1 MWRRSAFMR
10 WPYRATFL
18 TVAATMA
25 VAAAV
30 APAGAATTAKA
41 APLAE
46 SAAGSQHTLYRIK
59 TLGKRSNGQ
68 PKLAVA
74 TPSGLPPSAIE
85 SVYSLS
91 GLAPSSGAGAGQIIA
106 IVDAYR

>member
-1 MWRRSAFMR
+1 MR

-18 TVAATMA
+18 AAAATLA

-30 APAGAATTAKA
+30 APAGAATTQAVRQAKSA
-41 APLAE
+41 
-46 SAAGSQHTLYRIK
+46 AAGSQHTLYRIK

-68 PKLAVA
+68 PALAVA

-85 SVYSLS
+85 SVYIAHSLVQQR
-91 GLAPSSGAGAGQIIA
+91 LGA
-106 IVDAYR
+106 